1 MPKKVIGFATFVP
14 TISKINFLELE
25 QVMPVKLQKHHREKL
40 LGILNCYLADAY
52 IFEAAPT
59 VSKLKKEA
67 QKIEKSA
74 RTLAKLLADASELG
88 QTTVGECWPWERYLS
103 NPSFSNPSAT
113 IRLLRDLKL
122 KARQCQQDLPID
134 KPGRSQK
141 AYLAPF
147 IAAVGRVYDDAG
159 GKRRGVHK
167 IHSMAKLDKTYG
179 GVLFEGI
186 CWLLDR
192 ADCTYKHSTVAQE
205 IEDWRRDSNQEK
217 YKKPENW
224 I

>member
-1 MPKKVIGFATFVP
+1 
-14 TISKINFLELE
+14 
-25 QVMPVKLQKHHREKL
+25 

-52 IFEAAPT
+52 IFKAGPT

-88 QTTVGECWPWERYLS
+88 QATVGKCWPWERYLS
-103 NPSFSNPSAT
+103 SPSFSNPSAT
-113 IRLLRDLKL
+113 IRLLRDLAF
-122 KARQCQQDLPID
+122 KARQCQEDLPID

-167 IHSMAKLDKTYG
+167 IHSKAELDETYG
-179 GVLFEGI
+179 GVLFKGI

-192 ADCTYKHSTVAQE
+192 ADSTYMPNTVAQV
-205 IEDWRRDSNQEK
+205 IEDWRRDSNQDK

-224 I
+224 S